1 MSGVLIPL
9 LFGLSGFSLCHSV
22 GVVAQFVDLI
32 GLVGR
37 FQCIL
42 WIKQEQQRQQ
52 KENGSKLPPLSD
64 KAFLA
69 HLAAPVVV
77 VGNNYSSSR

>member
-1 MSGVLIPL
+1 MHFVEVLMM
-9 LFGLSGFSLCHSV
+9 
-22 GVVAQFVDLI
+22 
-32 GLVGR
+32 
-37 FQCIL
+37 
-42 WIKQEQQRQQ
+42 IKQEQQRQQ